1 MPRLHCPVCGRSVRL
16 LKDHI
21 ARFHPEHFASS
32 TSQVKPKISLPHVS
46 EHSFF
51 GQKIEQKKVPSQII
65 VVDGQNVA
73 YFGDR
78 GKPSYI
84 NLDVVYKALKALG
97 YIPKIVISSAL
108 KYKVNDPVRLNK
120 MISRGIVIEAPSGE
134 DDDLTVLELAHTYK
148 AKIVT
153 NDRYLDHNDIF
164 PAFKKET
171 VRFKIYNRSVVF
183 EPSLD

>member
-1 MPRLHCPVCGRSVRL
+1 MPKFHCPVCGRSVRF

-32 TSQVKPKISLPHVS
+32 TSQVKPKISMPHAS
-46 EHSFF
+46 EKPLFW
-51 GQKIEQKKVPSQII
+51 QKTDQKKVPSQII

-78 GKPSYI
+78 GKPSYV
-84 NLDVVYKALKALG
+84 NLEVVYKALKTIG
-97 YIPKIVISSAL
+97 YTPKIIISSAL
-108 KYKVNDPVRLNK
+108 KYKVNDPVRLNR

-153 NDRYLDHNDIF
+153 NDRYLDHKDIF
-164 PAFKKET
+164 PTFKKQT
-171 VRFKIYNRSVVF
+171 VKFKIYNRSVVF
-183 EPSLD
+183 EPPLD